1 MRHLLAIVLFAAAFP
16 LCAQQQRPALEPVP
30 APPPDPGFNFDA
42 ALDAPSIVIKR
53 RDIQEVEVITSP
65 LDGKQSVTVTSPIG
79 TTYHLDEDLG
89 DGQPTRSGSDTG
101 LRVPTW
107 QIFSF

>member
-1 MRHLLAIVLFAAAFP
+1 MRHLLAIVLLAAALP
-16 LCAQQQRPALEPVP
+16 LYAQQRPALEPVP

-53 RDIQEVEVITSP
+53 RDVQEIEEATSP
-65 LDGKQSVTVTSPIG
+65 LDGKKSVTVTSPIG
-79 TTYHLDEDLG
+79 TTYHLNEDLG
-89 DGQPTRSGSDTG
+89 DGAPTRSGNDSG

>member
-1 MRHLLAIVLFAAAFP
+1 MRHFIAIVLFAAALP
-16 LCAQQQRPALEPVP
+16 LCAQQRPALEPVP

-42 ALDAPSIVIKR
+42 TLDTPSIVIKR
-53 RDIQEVEVITSP
+53 RDTQEFEEKSST
-65 LDGKQSVTVTSPIG
+65 LDGKKSLTVTSPVG

-89 DGQPTRSGSDTG
+89 DGAPTRSGNDSG

>member
-1 MRHLLAIVLFAAAFP
+1 MRHLLAIVLLTAALP
-16 LCAQQQRPALEPVP
+16 LYAQQRPALEPVP

-42 ALDAPSIVIKR
+42 ALDAPSIVIR
-53 RDIQEVEVITSP
+53 RRETQEIVETISP
-65 LDGKQSVTVTSPIG
+65 LDGKRSLTVTSPIG

-89 DGQPTRSGSDTG
+89 DGAPTRSGNDTG